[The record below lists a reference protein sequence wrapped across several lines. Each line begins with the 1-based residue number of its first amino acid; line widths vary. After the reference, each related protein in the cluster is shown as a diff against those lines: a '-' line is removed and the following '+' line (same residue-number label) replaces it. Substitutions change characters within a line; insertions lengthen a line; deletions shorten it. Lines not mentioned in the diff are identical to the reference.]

1 VPDHPPPIPLPRSVC
16 WRTCSAGRLPRTRVY
31 WSRRPLTRRWGPVPL
46 WVPAPARPR
55 AVPQALVQRGGP
67 PVHQAQAP
75 VRAAGCPVRTPHA
88 LPPADPFRAQLRLLR
103 LLRLPVTSPRLAV
116 DAVPVLNGE
125 HDAYHECRMWL
136 PAEPVS
142 TGKNGTPART
152 PSSCAPRSGAL
163 GPVSWGR
170 CTGSS
175 PADTGRAF
183 GATSVFRSAGV
194 PPGVAGPGL
203 PKPPRCPRRSTRILP
218 GSVPRVLDVPV
229 FSARAA
235 SGAFL
240 MGPVRGAAP
249 CVRGAG
255 PRGEVEARPR
265 ADRP

>member
-1 VPDHPPPIPLPRSVC
+1 MGASPCSPPRGA
-16 WRTCSAGRLPRTRVY
+16 TSARPT
-31 WSRRPLTRRWGPVPL
+31 RRPTRSSGPGTRPG
-46 WVPAPARPR
+46 AR
-55 AVPQALVQRGGP
+55 RG
-67 PVHQAQAP
+67 
-75 VRAAGCPVRTPHA
+75 PVRTPQA